1 MPEIR
6 VPNQGLAF
14 LREKSSGR
22 RTPRFD
28 LGLPRFFKEM
38 IILIWIIPG
47 SAWRIYGFW
56 QDHWP
61 LMRTRIINQR
71 TGLAP
76 DVF

>member
-1 MPEIR
+1 
-6 VPNQGLAF
+6 
-14 LREKSSGR
+14 
-22 RTPRFD
+22 
-28 LGLPRFFKEM
+28 M
-38 IILIWIIPG
+38 IMLIWIIPG
-47 SAWRIYGFW
+47 SAWRIYGLW